1 MLGDA
6 FGPILREGIAEVEV
20 SLRLTATLAA
30 MHASLPAARREIE
43 HWANR
48 HAKRVATTMEDPDD
62 LTAFNEAYRR
72 HWPA

>member
-1 MLGDA
+1 
-6 FGPILREGIAEVEV
+6 
-20 SLRLTATLAA
+20 

-43 HWANR
+43 RWANR